1 MAAAGAG
8 QDQRA
13 EPLRRL
19 AGAAGAEIR
28 AGGSPV
34 GECRG
39 LGESVAACGAQ
50 GRLGV
55 LGHEVRLALDGR
67 GEGED
72 GVVVGGGVA
81 LPGARGGAQALL
93 GVGAGELVAAG
104 AEFGVRQV
112 FEGAWFQG
120 GGAGGTGGG
129 EGAGARAA
137 GGGDVAEHQGRG
149 GRAEEVVGVAAAQAV
164 VDDAAEGAAAR
175 SKRARR
181 TARRPSRWSR
191 EGSTSGTGS
200 VGVVPFCGGS

>member
-19 AGAAGAEIR
+19 AGAAYAEVR
-28 AGGSPV
+28 AGGRPV
-34 GECRG
+34 GEGRG

-93 GVGAGELVAAG
+93 GVGAGELVAAARSSAYARYSRARG
-104 AEFGVRQV
+104 SRAAEPEVR
-112 FEGAWFQG
+112 A
-120 GGAGGTGGG
+120 A
-129 EGAGARAA
+129 ARARA
-137 GGGDVAEHQGRG
+137 PRG
-149 GRAEEVVGVAAAQAV
+149 GR
-164 VDDAAEGAAAR
+164 R
-175 SKRARR
+175 
-181 TARRPSRWSR
+181 
-191 EGSTSGTGS
+191 
-200 VGVVPFCGGS
+200 